1 MLPVINLANKFD
13 QFSDHWH
20 PRIVG
25 ALNDSEIKL
34 VKVQGEFVWHHH
46 DNEDE
51 LFLVIEGTLT
61 MKLRDGDVTIRP
73 GEFVIVPRGVEHC
86 PFAAEQVKLLLLEPK
101 NTLNTGT
108 VQNER
113 TAQAEWI

>member
-1 MLPVINLANKFD
+1 MLNVVNLANKFD
-13 QFSDHWH
+13 KFSDHWH
-20 PRIVG
+20 PRILG

-34 VKVQGEFVWHHH
+34 
-46 DNEDE
+46 
-51 LFLVIEGTLT
+51 
-61 MKLRDGDVTIRP
+61 
-73 GEFVIVPRGVEHC
+73 
-86 PFAAEQVKLLLLEPK
+86 VKLLLLEPK

>member
-1 MLPVINLANKFD
+1 MQVINLANKFD

-20 PRIVG
+20 PRLVG

-46 DNEDE
+46 DIEDE

-61 MKLRDGDVTIRP
+61 MKLRDGDLTINA
-73 GEFVIVPRGVEHC
+73 GEFVIIPHGVEHC
-86 PFAAEQVKLLLLEPK
+86 PFAEHEVKLLLLEPK